1 MRFLHPQNQSDH
13 DCGTYLR
20 YGTVGTYL
28 GTYGRYLPNG
38 TVPGITLTMR
48 LLLFGA
54 IVQFIVKSSVSTN
67 FTQCE
72 DPGTN
77 GVLASL
83 RPHLY
88 LICMLVATAE
98 PLASH
103 FVSHYATLGVPHV
116 NMNMYVD
123 TSQGAPAAHARIL
136 ASARVHAHA
145 RPH

>member
-1 MRFLHPQNQSDH
+1 
-13 DCGTYLR
+13 
-20 YGTVGTYL
+20 
-28 GTYGRYLPNG
+28 
-38 TVPGITLTMR
+38 MR

-123 TSQGAPAAHARIL
+123 TSQSAPAAHARIL
-136 ASARVHAHA
+136 ASARVRAHA

>member
-1 MRFLHPQNQSDH
+1 
-13 DCGTYLR
+13 
-20 YGTVGTYL
+20 
-28 GTYGRYLPNG
+28 
-38 TVPGITLTMR
+38 MR

-54 IVQFIVKSSVSTN
+54 IVQFIVKSSASTN

-136 ASARVHAHA
+136 ASARVALMLGHIKWSSFFIHRSHSSAWVVWKSWRATHRIA
-145 RPH
+145 RGIWLISGC